1 MLRQY
6 LGRNQHALLVKPTF
20 SDDALSFRK
29 QVRQNTAV
37 ANGDRRFVI
46 CDPKGE
52 IVISGRSLPE
62 NALEIFDP
70 LFLWIDEYVK
80 NAPDK
85 TIINCELE
93 YVNSSSNRH
102 IHTAFK
108 KFEPLVDAGKT
119 VEVNW
124 TYEEGDEDTYDL
136 GADYNDFLKVT
147 FNFIEK

>member
-1 MLRQY
+1 MLIDF
-6 LGRNQHALLVKPTF
+6 LVTFIFVIELLFNRFCIFDTV
-20 SDDALSFRK
+20 
-29 QVRQNTAV
+29 NTL
-37 ANGDRRFVI
+37 RFHKTKLTPEII

-52 IVISGRSLPE
+52 IIISGRSLPE

-108 KFEPLVDAGKT
+108 KFEPLIDAGKT